1 MTRCNFSKR
10 WSGAPLALVFIVAA
24 SPLLGAC
31 HHSEGEASTSADAEM
46 ARVRP
51 GPIVNGPS
59 SKRVYAKP
67 SMAELQ
73 KRLTPMQF
81 DVTQREGTEPPFQ
94 NTFWNN
100 HERGLYVDIVSGE
113 PLFSSTDK
121 YESGTG
127 WPSFTQPVDPT
138 RVVKHEDVTLGMSR
152 TEVRSKDG
160 DSHLGH
166 VFDDGPAPTGLR
178 YCINSASL
186 RFIPVKDLEKEG
198 YADYLPLFG
207 GTPAQP
213 STAPSAAA
221 SNQEPTNGSVGR

>member
-1 MTRCNFSKR
+1 MNS
-10 WSGAPLALVFIVAA
+10 SNGQAGASRSALLTLLAG
-24 SPLLGAC
+24 LLLAGGC
-31 HHSEGEASTSADAEM
+31 QRNQGLASTSADRELVR
-46 ARVRP
+46 ARSAVS
-51 GPIVNGPS
+51 VNGPS
-59 SKRVYAKP
+59 AKRVYAKP
-67 SMAELQ
+67 PQAELEQ
-73 KRLTPMQF
+73 RLTPLQY
-81 DVTQREGTEPPFQ
+81 DVTQHEGTEPPFQ
-94 NTFWNN
+94 NTYWNN

-138 RVVKHEDVTLGMSR
+138 RVTKRDDVMLGMSR

-198 YADYLPLFG
+198 YGDYLPLFG
-207 GTPAQP
+207 AAPAPP
-213 STAPSAAA
+213 SPAPSAAA
-221 SNQEPTNGSVGR
+221 SN